1 MATLAE
7 TQLTQDQA
15 KLLNWF
21 IENVKESGSQRVLT
35 IAGSAGTG
43 KTFVLQKLIEYL
55 KERFGHNYKVGVAA
69 PTNKA
74 VRVLAE
80 KLKSGSFVLDYDLY
94 SDGKRFDP
102 RRVYIGTIHKFLR
115 LVPNSNDPEVDDA
128 ELQFDLNSC
137 NKQDRPIQK
146 MDAIFVDE
154 ASMVSKGYVDAILDS
169 VGNDSLVVFVGD
181 EFQLFPVEKTLELS
195 PVFSFKNKFSLS
207 QVVRYDGEILRVASQ
222 IRERMEDG
230 LTHRPFYFRDCSF
243 DDFTV
248 VRDTSG
254 YLGTDWYRSLLQ
266 YAKEQY
272 KSGLHPDYVR
282 ALVYRRRTRQQLNNF
297 LRKDL
302 FGMESSGFVAGEWLF
317 THAQCSSYYSLS
329 DRVALL
335 RARDSGSTVYP
346 YLRDKMIERIVRI
359 ENARDLKVGESEI
372 HQCLIPSPT
381 QDLDDVWPK
390 LNQEFSLLT
399 VSSSYVGDLRV
410 AILSEKQ
417 LAMLARNKQEIVNF
431 VNKVGYHSQ
440 TISDFLKHLNRCFNV
455 SETPIKRVDK
465 EEQSL
470 TYSTNITYL
479 LSSKM
484 QSGLV
489 LTVHQSQGSTVD
501 HAFILYNDFFTH
513 PSMNM
518 SKKDAAELLY
528 RLTYTAV
535 TRAKKSARVFSK
547 V

>member
-1 MATLAE
+1 MVMLAE

-21 IENVKESGSQRVLT
+21 AENIERSGSRKVLT

-55 KERFGHNYKVGVAA
+55 KEKFDRDYKVGVAA

-80 KLKSGSFVLDYDLY
+80 KLKDSFVLDYDIF

-102 RRVYIGTIHKFLR
+102 RRVYIGTIHRFLR
-115 LVPNSNDPEVDDA
+115 LVPNTNDPEVDDA
-128 ELQFDLNSC
+128 DLQFDLNSC
-137 NKQDRPIQK
+137 DKQDRPIQK
-146 MDAIFVDE
+146 MDAIFIDE
-154 ASMVSKGYVDAILDS
+154 ASMVSKEYVDAILDS

-181 EFQLFPVEKTLELS
+181 KFQLFPVEKRQELS
-195 PVFSFKNKFSLS
+195 SVFSFKDSFSLR

-230 LTHRPFYFRDCSF
+230 LTHRPFYFRDCNL

-248 VRDTSG
+248 VRNTSG
-254 YLGTDWYRSLLQ
+254 YLGTNWYRLLLQ
-266 YAKEQY
+266 YAEEQY

-282 ALVYRRRTRQQLNNF
+282 ALVYRRRTRQQLNNY

-302 FGMESSGFVAGEWLF
+302 FGLESSGFVVGEWLF
-317 THAQCSSYYSLS
+317 THAQCSSYYPLS
-329 DRVALL
+329 DRAALL
-335 RARDSGSTVYP
+335 RARDSGSAAYP

-359 ENARDLKVGESEI
+359 ENARDIKVGKIETL
-372 HQCLIPSPT
+372 QCLIPCPT

-399 VSSSYVGDLRV
+399 VKSYVGDLKIAV
-410 AILSEKQ
+410 LSEKQ
-417 LAMLARNKQEIVNF
+417 LAMLARNKQDIVNF

-440 TISDFLKHLNRCFNV
+440 TISDFMKHLNRCFNV
-455 SETPIKRVDK
+455 SEAAVKRIDK
-465 EEQSL
+465 DEQLL
-470 TYSTNITYL
+470 TYSTKVTYL
-479 LSSKM
+479 LSSKI

-489 LTVHQSQGSTVD
+489 LTVHQSQGSSID
-501 HAFILYNDFFTH
+501 HTFILYNDFFTN
-513 PSMNM
+513 SM
-518 SKKDAAELLY
+518 SKKDAAELQY
-528 RLTYTAV
+528 RLTYTAI
-535 TRAKKSARVFSK
+535 TRAKKSVKIFTK